1 MNNNQSNNKG
11 RVDIIGVIRCLF
23 VFVLLSMSIP
33 TEAQERG
40 KASFYSKR
48 MQGRKMSSGLRYH
61 NDSLYCAH
69 KKHPFGTLL
78 KVVNKRNGKSV
89 IVKVTDRGPFGRGRV
104 VDLSW
109 RAAKELDMIAAGVV
123 DVEVSV
129 HKPDSKQPVPHS
141 TAILRTDKQTD
152 TKEETIS
159 EMLQQ
164 RPKFEMQPIA
174 PTGKEKAARH
184 APAAVGTIVRPSR

>member
-1 MNNNQSNNKG
+1 MNNIQSNNKG
-11 RVDIIGVIRCLF
+11 RDDIIGVIRCLF
-23 VFVLLSMSIP
+23 IFALLLLAIP
-33 TEAQERG
+33 DMAQERG

-109 RAAKELDMIAAGVV
+109 RAAKELDMIATGVV

-129 HKPDSKQPVPHS
+129 YKPDSKKAVPQP
-141 TAILRTDKQTD
+141 TAIMRTDKPTD

-164 RPKFEMQPIA
+164 QPKFEMLPIA
-174 PTGKEKAARH
+174 PTEKEKAARH
-184 APAAVGTIVRPSR
+184 APAAVGTIMRPSR